1 MSKTKIKSSRS
12 NRNNK
17 ESSQKHLYCHDLP
30 NYFLKKAGCAQCDNA
45 VCSVTCSPITH
56 GQPNLHP
63 KKIEKAPVVESLSD
77 VSIGSVCFENLQNS
91 CNLDA
96 KQVFIKAV
104 IKMTTWPTA
113 MFDDSFWTTTRKA
126 HKKSPPKI
134 MEAKE
139 IPSRSKSFHPFFAE
153 KRHPFLG
160 RFPGV

>member
-12 NRNNK
+12 KRNNK

-30 NYFLKKAGCAQCDNA
+30 NYFRKKAGCACDNA

-104 IKMTTWPTA
+104 IKMTT
-113 MFDDSFWTTTRKA
+113 SFLQCLMTVSEQRQEKLT
-126 HKKSPPKI
+126 KKPI
-134 MEAKE
+134 AK
-139 IPSRSKSFHPFFAE
+139 
-153 KRHPFLG
+153 
-160 RFPGV
+160 